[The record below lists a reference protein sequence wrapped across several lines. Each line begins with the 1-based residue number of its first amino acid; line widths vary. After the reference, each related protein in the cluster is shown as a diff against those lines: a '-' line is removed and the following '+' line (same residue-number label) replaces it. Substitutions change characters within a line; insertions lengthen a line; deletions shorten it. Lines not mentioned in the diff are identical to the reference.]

1 MLKTLLRLILSAW
14 HRLWVGWLKL
24 LALPS
29 RWIVALLGLA
39 RPEAA
44 PPTDRPAPDAEAGSA
59 QQPAAQAKAEPEPK
73 PKPDV
78 ESELSAEP
86 EPKPVTQPVARPD
99 LATATVL
106 GSPRVAPPATAV
118 KALRAGQFIE
128 GEFRAAAGQRGYK
141 LYLPH
146 ADVPA
151 PMPLVVMLH
160 GCKQNPDDFA
170 AGTRMNRLADRGSFL
185 VLYPAQSRSA
195 NAFGCWNWFNRLDQQ
210 RDSGEPSIIAGMIRD
225 VMARHAVDS
234 RRVYVAGLSAG
245 AAMALNLAHT
255 HPELLAAAGIHSGL
269 PYGVAQDMI
278 TAMGVMKRGP
288 GKRAAA
294 AQPDKNAEAGVPL
307 IVFHG
312 DHDKTVHPLNGEQVI
327 AQALGASLAAGE
339 GAGMVVEHGQVAGG
353 HRFTRTLHSNGTAP
367 AHAEH
372 WRVHDA
378 GHAWSGGDPQGSFT
392 DPLGPDASS
401 EMLRFFLERTKA

>member
-1 MLKTLLRLILSAW
+1 MLKRLLRLILSAW
-14 HRLWVGWLKL
+14 HWLWAGWLKL

-29 RWIVALLGLA
+29 RWIVALLGL
-39 RPEAA
+39 RPPEAA
-44 PPTDRPAPDAEAGSA
+44 PPTDRPAPDAQAGPR
-59 QQPAAQAKAEPEPK
+59 QQPAARAQPEPDPDPGLCAEPEP
-73 PKPDV
+73 V
-78 ESELSAEP
+78 A
-86 EPKPVTQPVARPD
+86 QPVAPPD
-99 LATATVL
+99 LDPATELAA
-106 GSPRVAPPATAV
+106 PRVAPTAIAG
-118 KALRAGQFIE
+118 KSPHPGQFIE
-128 GEFRAAAGQRGYK
+128 GQFRAAAGQRAYK

-160 GCKQNPDDFA
+160 GCKQDPDDFA

-210 RDSGEPSIIAGMIRD
+210 RDSGEPSILAGMIQD
-225 VMARHAVDS
+225 VMARHAVDR

-288 GKRAAA
+288 GKRVAMP
-294 AQPDKNAEAGVPL
+294 QPGMNAEAGVPL

-312 DHDKTVHPLNGEQVI
+312 DRDKTVHPLNG
-327 AQALGASLAAGE
+327 ARR
-339 GAGMVVEHGQVAGG
+339 VA
-353 HRFTRTLHSNGTAP
+353 RR
-367 AHAEH
+367 
-372 WRVHDA
+372 R
-378 GHAWSGGDPQGSFT
+378 
-392 DPLGPDASS
+392 
-401 EMLRFFLERTKA
+401 